1 MSYPHACAHITS
13 RPANSVYVNIYAYN
27 NSTIP
32 PLTNLPPPPSIPA
45 GTTQEKEQRYVL
57 ALTGLKLN
65 ALEDS
70 SNFLRKKSNIFQIF
84 NPDKKITWKV
94 RAWG

>member
-1 MSYPHACAHITS
+1 
-13 RPANSVYVNIYAYN
+13 
-27 NSTIP
+27 
-32 PLTNLPPPPSIPA
+32 
-45 GTTQEKEQRYVL
+45 VL